1 MRIPI
6 DDSDL
11 NGELWSGKFGDCG
24 SLEPSLLPSSKPFS
38 PPLLVPSA
46 TPSMTQTESSAVPS
60 VAPQTS
66 SQAPT
71 SFPFTIPSSV
81 PSAEP
86 NQTVPPAAGIECNS
100 SDRGKLFISL
110 KTDSNGSGTSVE
122 VFRRR
127 NGAFTGSVYSRDD
140 FANNREYDLKRCF
153 IAENQCFKAV
163 GRNIGSGDFHTYWNG
178 K

>member
-6 DDSDL
+6 DSDM

-24 SLEPSLLPSSKPFS
+24 SSEPSLLPSSEPLS
-38 PPLLVPSA
+38 PPSLVTSA

-71 SFPFTIPSSV
+71 SYPSTIDLSV

-100 SDRGKLFISL
+100 SDRYKLFISL
-110 KTDSNGSGTSVE
+110 NTDSNGTGTSLE
-122 VFRRR
+122 VFKRR
-127 NGAFTGSVYSRDD
+127 NDAFTVSAYSKDD
-140 FANNREYDLKRCF
+140 FANDREYIVKRCLLV
-153 IAENQCFKAV
+153 EDQCYKAV
-163 GRNIGSGDFHTYWNG
+163 VRNIGSGDFQTYWNG